1 MACPLSSPGADNPKR
16 FRLDGSAASTYVKRF
31 AIVET
36 SLQLL
41 LFLSALLSGLTG
53 VISGDRVAVPSNLE
67 RGSAEVVAVA
77 EELAEVVA
85 RAPVSRFVAP
95 APGAALSVPHFAVGT
110 TPSIDPLDIYESWL
124 E

>member
-1 MACPLSSPGADNPKR
+1 M
-16 FRLDGSAASTYVKRF
+16 KRF

-53 VISGDRVAVPSNLE
+53 VISGERVAVPSNLE

-77 EELAEVVA
+77 EELTEVVA
-85 RAPVSRFVAP
+85 RAPVSRFVAA
-95 APGAALSVPHFAVGT
+95 APSAPRSVPHFAVGT
-110 TPSIDPLDIYESWL
+110 APSIDPLDINESWL